1 MTFTM
6 TYPATPSVGDLATR
20 LMADASKGKKQR
32 GGRHITEVPVH
43 GGSKEAGSR
52 IEEAFYRRLSAEDRD
67 DAKRAIMEAFAQ
79 RTKLRREIRA
89 GERTELSAFD
99 RLCLKITRSV
109 RDVFLALLNM
119 ERAFRGRVFPSYEQ
133 IGQEANCGRT
143 TVWEALAALEAI
155 GLIER
160 LRRYVFTR
168 KGGRYTSE
176 QTSNAYR
183 FRVPELLRK
192 LFPFWRRPSPVPADE
207 ISRQQQRADDYEAM
221 RATLTEDERIMLD
234 TSDPGLGRA
243 LIALRKSVAAKGG
256 GSLDS

>member
-183 FRVPELLRK
+183 FRVPEL
-192 LFPFWRRPSPVPADE
+192 
-207 ISRQQQRADDYEAM
+207 
-221 RATLTEDERIMLD
+221 
-234 TSDPGLGRA
+234 
-243 LIALRKSVAAKGG
+243 
-256 GSLDS
+256 GSCG